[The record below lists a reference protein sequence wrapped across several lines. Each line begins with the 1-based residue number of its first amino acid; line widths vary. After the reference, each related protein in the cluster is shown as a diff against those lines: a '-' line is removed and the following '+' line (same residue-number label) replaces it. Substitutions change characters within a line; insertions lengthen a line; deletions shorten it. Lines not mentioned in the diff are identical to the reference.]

1 MAQDD
6 LVPDAAPDA
15 GIAEPQ
21 QSLATAIRHAAQQ
34 GWLTAADAGLLIDR
48 VLAHAAV
55 PPLPIEDSQPPPATG
70 TPRAPSTDPDR
81 TVP

>member
-6 LVPDAAPDA
+6 LLPDAVPDA

-21 QSLATAIRHAAQQ
+21 QSAVTAIRRAAQQ
-34 GWLTAADAGLLIDR
+34 GWLTAAHAGLLIDR
-48 VLAHAAV
+48 VHAHAAA
-55 PPLPIEDSQPPPATG
+55 PPLPIEDSQSPPATG
-70 TPRAPSTDPDR
+70 TPRVPSTDPDR